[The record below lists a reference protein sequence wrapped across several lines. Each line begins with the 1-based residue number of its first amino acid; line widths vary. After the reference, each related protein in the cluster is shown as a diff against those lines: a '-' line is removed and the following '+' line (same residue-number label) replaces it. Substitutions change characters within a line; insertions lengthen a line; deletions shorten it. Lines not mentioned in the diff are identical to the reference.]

1 MSAPPFQHQPLRITG
16 KPIDAFHS
24 PRLIYRAPEDT
35 PEDEAFFHA
44 VQGNMF
50 AQSGLSYRLTTPE
63 NKATSQKYKK
73 EVLEALL
80 GVVVCLK
87 PESDDEHD
95 AKTPSAATA
104 TATPDVTAATA
115 ATAPG
120 PQAQEK
126 KPTPVGILVLEA
138 NGDAAK
144 ASKWAQHRGC
154 YLTIDVLQAHWGRG
168 YGGEAIEWGL
178 GFAFRM
184 ANLHR
189 VTLTAFSYNARAL
202 RLYERLGFARESCM
216 REDVWFDGGWHDS
229 IWFGMLED
237 EWRARQEEGA
247 VWRWGEY

>member
-1 MSAPPFQHQPLRITG
+1 MSVAPFQQQPLRITG
-16 KPIDAFHS
+16 RPIDAFHS
-24 PRLIYRAPEDT
+24 TRLIYRAPEDT

-44 VQGNMF
+44 VQGNML

-63 NKATSQKYKK
+63 NKETSQKYRK
-73 EVLEALL
+73 ELLEALL

-87 PESDDEHD
+87 PSPDVDD
-95 AKTPSAATA
+95 TTPPSAAT
-104 TATPDVTAATA
+104 TAAA
-115 ATAPG
+115 ANEAAEATSTP
-120 PQAQEK
+120 PPVKEK
-126 KPTPVGILVLEA
+126 KPIPVGVLTLEP

-189 VTLTAFSYNARAL
+189 VTLTAFSYNGRAL

-216 REDVWFDGGWHDS
+216 REDVC
-229 IWFGMLED
+229 IYFGMLED
-237 EWRARQEEGA
+237 EWRARQEGA
-247 VWRWGEY
+247 VRKWGEQ

>member
-1 MSAPPFQHQPLRITG
+1 MSVPLFQQPLRITG
-16 KPIDAFHS
+16 KPINAFHS
-24 PRLIYRAPEDT
+24 TRLIYRAPEDT
-35 PEDEAFFHA
+35 PEDEAFFLA
-44 VQGNMF
+44 VQGNML

-63 NKATSQKYKK
+63 NKETSQKYKK
-73 EVLEALL
+73 DLLQALL

-87 PESDDEHD
+87 PSPDDNETT
-95 AKTPSAATA
+95 TPSVATTAAANEAAT
-104 TATPDVTAATA
+104 TATTS
-115 ATAPG
+115 AP
-120 PQAQEK
+120 PAKEK
-126 KPTPVGILVLEA
+126 KPIPVGVLMLEA

-154 YLTIDVLQAHWGRG
+154 YLTIDVLQEHWGKG

-189 VTLTAFSYNARAL
+189 VTLTAFSYNERAL

-216 REDVWFDGGWHDS
+216 REDVWYDGAWHDS

-237 EWRARQEEGA
+237 EWRARQEGA
-247 VWRWGEY
+247 VRKWGEE

>member
-1 MSAPPFQHQPLRITG
+1 MSIPPFQRHPLRITG

-44 VQGNMF
+44 VQGNML

-63 NKATSQKYKK
+63 NKETSQQYKK
-73 EVLEALL
+73 ELLEVLL

-87 PESDDEHD
+87 PSSDDGET
-95 AKTPSAATA
+95 AIPSVTITTASRERAAATPTTTPSAK
-104 TATPDVTAATA
+104 
-115 ATAPG
+115 
-120 PQAQEK
+120 EK
-126 KPTPVGILVLEA
+126 KPIPVGVLMLEA
-138 NGDAAK
+138 KGDAAK

-154 YLTIDVLQAHWGRG
+154 YLTIDILQEHWGKG

-189 VTLTAFSYNARAL
+189 VTLTAFSYNERAL
-202 RLYERLGFARESCM
+202 RLYERLGFTRESCM
-216 REDVWFDGGWHDS
+216 REDVWYDGRWHDS

-237 EWRARQEEGA
+237 EWMARQAGA
-247 VWRWGEY
+247 ERNWGE